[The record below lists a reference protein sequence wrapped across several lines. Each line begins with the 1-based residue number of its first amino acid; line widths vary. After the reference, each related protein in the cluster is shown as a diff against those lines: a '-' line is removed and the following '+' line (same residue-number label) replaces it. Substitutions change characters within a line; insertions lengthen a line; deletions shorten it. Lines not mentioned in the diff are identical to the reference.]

1 MRQLKAWESTMQK
14 IDENY
19 VLIGLIWLVG
29 GMGYGIYMG
38 ITEQFNLANSHA
50 HANLVGFVASVAFG
64 LIYRAFPA
72 MKSSRLATAQFWIYE
87 IGAVVLV
94 LGKAIVDNGGSNT
107 VVKIGSLIVI
117 LGAVLM
123 LVVFAKDRQ
132 GA

>member
-1 MRQLKAWESTMQK
+1 
-14 IDENY
+14 
-19 VLIGLIWLVG
+19 
-29 GMGYGIYMG
+29 MG